1 MYDIIEGNFLFF
13 YIFICKWWSF
23 ERVHALS
30 QLNIYSVNRM
40 HNLLMLNCLLFLFIR
55 LVYNNKS
62 NQWNKDELP
71 SVNYSNAR
79 EGKTSNKKNH
89 CMFVNLSEISR
100 FITEKKINQIIW
112 TVDKLAL
119 VYFSIWS
126 ILIIIMIKVNNIL
139 QMNVQIEEILDYI
152 SQGKYSDKQ
161 KISLH
166 DDSHWEISFE
176 CFQEFYHMIHPNKS
190 KVFC

>member
-1 MYDIIEGNFLFF
+1 MYDIIERNFLFFFF

-23 ERVHALS
+23 ERVHTLS

-71 SVNYSNAR
+71 SVNYLNAR
-79 EGKTSNKKNH
+79 EGKTSNKKSH
-89 CMFVNLSEISR
+89 CMLVNLSEISR

-112 TVDKLAL
+112 TVDKLTL

-139 QMNVQIEEILDYI
+139 QMSVQIEEILDYI
-152 SQGKYSDKQ
+152 SLHLFNVNGENFDTSILISRREILFRQ
-161 KISLH
+161 KENIST
-166 DDSHWEISFE
+166 WW
-176 CFQEFYHMIHPNKS
+176 
-190 KVFC
+190 